1 MKIFVTNDWYWDKH
15 RIKINYGR
23 IRHWFGVTTIT
34 NIAKVRP
41 ILEIHVYV
49 LNFGIHIICEE

>member
-1 MKIFVTNDWYWDKH
+1 MRVFFTNDWYWDRY

-23 IRHWFGVTTIT
+23 IRHWFGITTVT

-41 ILEIHVYV
+41 ILEIQIGRAHV
-49 LNFGIHIICEE
+49 